1 MAWAGRL
8 ERARAAGL
16 VAIIAAVPL
25 LTGCFEEE
33 KAAKAKMQAMMA
45 APMEVP
51 VQAVTVQNTP
61 VYAEWIGT
69 LDGFI
74 DAKITSRVQGYLFTQ
89 NYREGSF
96 VKKGD
101 LLFTV
106 DPRPFQA
113 AAAQAKAQVAQAQA
127 QQKQSQ
133 ITADRYRPLVKDG
146 VVSQQEYDNANQT
159 NLANIA
165 AVEAAKANLVNA
177 ELNLAYTKIT
187 SPIDGIAGIRQANI
201 GDLVSGT
208 TTLTTI
214 SQVDPIYAVF
224 PISEQEY
231 LKAARILNAFDPNIA
246 GNTAGTRK
254 LDLYLADDSHYSQEG
269 TFSFADRQVNVNTG
283 TITLKAL
290 FPNKGNVLRP
300 GQFAK
305 IRANIRERDNAILV
319 PQRAVI
325 DTQGTFFVAVV
336 GADNKVTV
344 TKVTPGERVGSMWL
358 IESGLKAGDMV
369 VVEGVQKVKTGM
381 VVKPAPVEA
390 SAAAKP

>member
-1 MAWAGRL
+1 M
-8 ERARAAGL
+8 
-16 VAIIAAVPL
+16 IAAVPL
-25 LTGCFEEE
+25 LGGCFEEE

-45 APMEVP
+45 ATMEVP
-51 VQAVTVQNTP
+51 VQAVTVKDTP

-69 LDGFI
+69 LDGYI
-74 DAKITSRVQGYLFTQ
+74 DARITSRVQGYLFTQ

-113 AAAQAKAQVAQAQA
+113 AQAQAKAQVAQAQA

-133 ITADRYRPLVKDG
+133 ITVDRYRPLVKDG
-146 VVSQQEYDNANQT
+146 VVSQQEYDTANQT

-177 ELNLAYTKIT
+177 ELNLSYTRIT

-208 TTLTTI
+208 TPLTTV

-231 LKAARILNAFDPNIA
+231 LKAARILNAFDPN
-246 GNTAGTRK
+246 TAGGAGGKK
-254 LDLYLADDSHYSQEG
+254 LELYLADESRYSQEG

-290 FPNKGNVLRP
+290 FPNKGNILRP

-305 IRANIRERDNAILV
+305 VRANIMERKGAILI

-325 DTQGTFFVAVV
+325 ETQGSFFVAVV
-336 GADNKVTV
+336 GTDDKVTL

-358 IESGLKAGDMV
+358 IENGLKAGDMV

-390 SAAAKP
+390 TASAKP

>member
-1 MAWAGRL
+1 M
-8 ERARAAGL
+8 
-16 VAIIAAVPL
+16 IAAMPL
-25 LTGCFEEE
+25 LGGCFEEE

-51 VQAVTVQNTP
+51 VQAVTVKDVP
-61 VYAEWIGT
+61 VYAEWVGT

-113 AAAQAKAQVAQAQA
+113 AAAQAKAQLAQAQA

-177 ELNLAYTKIT
+177 ELNLSYTKII

-231 LKAARILNAFDPNIA
+231 LKAAKVLNAFDPNVA
-246 GNTAGTRK
+246 GNTAATRK
-254 LDLYLADDSHYSQEG
+254 LDLYLADESHYSQEG

-283 TITLKAL
+283 TITLKAQ

-305 IRANIRERDNAILV
+305 VRANVMERKNAILI

-325 DTQGTFFVAVV
+325 ETQGSYFVATVNKE
-336 GADNKVTV
+336 NKVDLV
-344 TKVTPGERVGSMWL
+344 KVTTGERVGSMWL

-390 SAAAKP
+390 TAAAKP

>member
-1 MAWAGRL
+1 M
-8 ERARAAGL
+8 
-16 VAIIAAVPL
+16 IAAMPL
-25 LTGCFEEE
+25 LGGCFEEE
-33 KAAKAKMQAMMA
+33 KAAKAKMQAQMA

-51 VQAVTVQNTP
+51 VQAVTVKDVP
-61 VYAEWIGT
+61 VYAEWVGT
-69 LDGFI
+69 LDGYI
-74 DAKITSRVQGYLFTQ
+74 DAKLTSRVQGYLFTQ

-113 AAAQAKAQVAQAQA
+113 SLAQAKAQLAQSQA
-127 QQKQSQ
+127 MQKQSQ

-165 AVEAAKANLVNA
+165 AVDAAKANLVNA
-177 ELNLAYTKIT
+177 ELNLSYTKIT

-208 TTLTTI
+208 TVLTTI

-231 LKAARILNAFDPNIA
+231 LKAARVLNAFDPNIA
-246 GNTAGTRK
+246 GNSATAKK
-254 LDLYLADDSHYSQEG
+254 LDLYLADESHYSQEG

-283 TITLKAL
+283 TITLKAQ

-305 IRANIRERDNAILV
+305 VRANIMERKNAILI

-325 DTQGTFFVAVV
+325 ETQGTYFVATVNKENKIDLV
-336 GADNKVTV
+336 KVT
-344 TKVTPGERVGSMWL
+344 TGERVGSMWL

-390 SAAAKP
+390 TAAAKP

>member
-1 MAWAGRL
+1 M
-8 ERARAAGL
+8 
-16 VAIIAAVPL
+16 IAAVPL
-25 LTGCFEEE
+25 LGGCFEEE
-33 KAAKAKMQAMMA
+33 KAAKARMQAQMA

-51 VQAVTVQNTP
+51 VQAVTVQDTP

-69 LDGFI
+69 LDGYI
-74 DAKITSRVQGYLFTQ
+74 DATITSRVQGYLFTQ

-113 AAAQAKAQVAQAQA
+113 AQAQAKAQLAQAQA

-146 VVSQQEYDNANQT
+146 VVSQQEYDVANQT

-177 ELNLAYTKIT
+177 ELNLSYTRIT

-208 TTLTTI
+208 TPLTTI

-246 GNTAGTRK
+246 GNNAPKK
-254 LDLYLADDSHYSQEG
+254 LELYLADESRYSQDG

-290 FPNKGNVLRP
+290 FPNKGNILRP

-305 IRANIRERDNAILV
+305 VRANVMERKNAILV
-319 PQRAVI
+319 PQRSVI
-325 DTQGTFFVAVV
+325 ETQGSYFVATV
-336 GADNKVTV
+336 DSENKIDLV
-344 TKVTPGERVGSMWL
+344 KVTPGERVGSMWL
-358 IESGLKAGDMV
+358 IESGLKAGDKV

-390 SAAAKP
+390 TAAAKP

>member
-16 VAIIAAVPL
+16 VALIAAVPL
-25 LTGCFEEE
+25 LGGCFEEE
-33 KAAKAKMQAMMA
+33 KAAKAKMEAMMA

-51 VQAVTVQNTP
+51 VQAVTVKDVP

-74 DAKITSRVQGYLFTQ
+74 DARINSRVQGYLFTQ

-106 DPRPFQA
+106 DPRPFQTA
-113 AAAQAKAQVAQAQA
+113 LAQAKAQLAQSQA
-127 QQKQSQ
+127 NQKQSQ

-146 VVSQQEYDNANQT
+146 VVSQQEYDTANQT
-159 NLANIA
+159 NIANIA
-165 AVEAAKANLVNA
+165 AVEASKANLANA
-177 ELNLAYTKIT
+177 ELNLSYTRIT

-231 LKAARILNAFDPNIA
+231 LKAARILNAFDPN
-246 GNTAGTRK
+246 TAGGAGSKK
-254 LDLYLADDSHYSQEG
+254 LDLYLADESHYSQEG

-305 IRANIRERDNAILV
+305 VRANVQERKNAILV

-325 DTQGTFFVAVV
+325 ETQGSYFVAVV
-336 GADNKVTV
+336 GADNKVAL
-344 TKVTPGERVGSMWL
+344 TKVTTGERIGSLWL
-358 IESGLKAGDMV
+358 IETGLKAGDKV

-381 VVKPAPVEA
+381 AVKPAPVEA
-390 SAAAKP
+390 TAAAKP